1 MNALY
6 RVLNIS
12 KQSVH
17 KYLNRLQRV
26 LDERQQLIILIYQIR
41 EDHPTMGV
49 RDMYYKIKPET
60 MGRDAFE
67 LFCRESHMVAKRY
80 LNYRRTTDSTGVIR
94 FDNLIEGMTTTGI
107 NQIRQSDITYF
118 EVSNVFYYIT
128 FIIDGHSRRII
139 GYSVSRRLL
148 TEHTTL
154 PAMYMAI
161 ATRNGQSL
169 YGVIVHSDGGGQYYD
184 KAFLM
189 LTGKYGMQNSM
200 CEYAW
205 ENGKAERING
215 VIKNNYLIHREIRCY
230 EQLVKEVDRSVQ
242 LYNNEKPHISLKR
255 LTPVEFENKY
265 FYTHQKPIDESI
277 SNQKQV
283 KRLNKTV
290 NLI

>member
-1 MNALY
+1 
-6 RVLNIS
+6 
-12 KQSVH
+12 
-17 KYLNRLQRV
+17 
-26 LDERQQLIILIYQIR
+26 
-41 EDHPTMGV
+41 
-49 RDMYYKIKPET
+49 MYYKLKPET

-67 LFCRESHMVAKRY
+67 LFCREERMAVKRY
-80 LNYRRTTDSTGVIR
+80 LNYRRTTDSTGVTR
-94 FDNLIEGMTTTGI
+94 FENLIEGMTTTGI
-107 NQIRQSDITYF
+107 NQIWQSDITYF

-139 GYSVSRRLL
+139 GHSVSRRLL

-154 PAMYMAI
+154 PAMNMAI

-184 KAFLM
+184 KAFLL
-189 LTGKYGMQNSM
+189 LTSKYGMQNSM

-255 LTPVEFENKY
+255 LTPVAFENKY
-265 FYTHQKPIDESI
+265 FYTHEKPTDESI
-277 SNQKQV
+277 SNEKHV
-283 KRLNKTV
+283 KCLNKTV

>member
-6 RVLNIS
+6 RVLDIS

-17 KYLNRLQRV
+17 KYLNRIQKV

-49 RDMYYKIKPET
+49 RDMYHKIKPET

-67 LFCRESHMVAKRY
+67 LFCKEEGMILKRY
-80 LNYRRTTDSTGVIR
+80 LNYRRTTDSTGVVR
-94 FDNLIEGMTTTGI
+94 FDNLIEGVAITRI
-107 NQIRQSDITYF
+107 NQIWQSDITYY

-139 GYSVSRRLL
+139 GHSVSQRLL

-184 KAFLM
+184 KAFLL
-189 LTGKYGMQNSM
+189 LTSKYGMQNSM

-215 VIKNNYLIHREIRCY
+215 VIKNNYLIHRDIRSF
-230 EQLVKEVDRSVQ
+230 EQLVNEVDRSVQ
-242 LYNNEKPHISLKR
+242 LYNYEKPHISLKR

-265 FYTHQKPIDESI
+265 FYTQQKSVNESI
-277 SNQKQV
+277 SNEKQV
-283 KRLNKTV
+283 KHSNKTV

>member
-6 RVLNIS
+6 KSLNIS

-17 KYLNRLQRV
+17 KHLNKVKRGN
-26 LDERQQLIILIYQIR
+26 DERRHLILLIYQIR

-49 RDMYYKIKPET
+49 RDIYFKLKPET

-67 LFCRESHMVAKRY
+67 SLCREERMTVRRY
-80 LNYRRTTDSTGVIR
+80 VNYRRTTDSSGVVR
-94 FDNLIEGMTTTGI
+94 FENLIEGKITTGI
-107 NQIRQSDITYF
+107 NQVWQSDITYF
-118 EVSNVFYYIT
+118 EVTNVFYYLT
-128 FIIDGHSRRII
+128 FIIDAHSRRII
-139 GYSVSRRLL
+139 GHSVSRRLL

-154 PAMYMAI
+154 PALEMAI

-184 KAFLM
+184 KAFLG
-189 LTGKYGMQNSM
+189 LTQSYGMQNSM

-215 VIKNNYLIHREIRCY
+215 VIKNNYLIHRGIRTY
-230 EQLVKEVDRSVQ
+230 EHLINEVDRSVQ
-242 LYNNEKPHISLKR
+242 LYNYEKPHISLKR
-255 LTPVEFENKY
+255 LTPIEFESKY
-265 FYTHQKPIDESI
+265 FHIKEMPMTIGIPNK
-277 SNQKQV
+277 KQV
-283 KRLNKTV
+283 KQLFKTV